1 MEIEVSAIPPDGI
14 LPIWNKIAPL
24 FEKAI
29 ERRQQGSLESIFNRL
44 AIQKRDLLWMVWEK
58 DNLENILTVVITRV
72 IKGTTYNILEIVFCG
87 GEKKYLWMEH
97 FPTLEKFAKENNCTK
112 IQIKNGRKGWKKELD
127 KYGMKVTGY
136 TFEKNI

>member
-1 MEIEVSAIPPDGI
+1 MKTEFSAISPDGI
-14 LPIWNKIAPL
+14 LSIWNRIAPL
-24 FEKAI
+24 FEKI
-29 ERRQQGSLESIFNRL
+29 INRRQQGSLENLFYRL
-44 AIQKRDLLWMVWEK
+44 AIQKRDLLWVAWEK
-58 DNLENILTVVITRV
+58 DNLDNILMVVITRLV
-72 IKGTTYNILEIVFCG
+72 EEKPHNILEILTCA